1 MDKVKI
7 MKQFKISVVL
17 AMATSFAFYATSAF
31 ALDKVHLQTDWIPSG
46 EHAMYF
52 GGWEKG
58 FWKDEGIDI

>member
-1 MDKVKI
+1 MDKENI
-7 MKQFKISVVL
+7 MKQFKKSVFLVIASSFVL
-17 AMATSFAFYATSAF
+17 YVTSAF

-58 FWKDEGIDI
+58 FWKVPAIL